1 MTESAKNHKQKGM
14 PWWRQSHSEILAD
27 MNLRS
32 CFPEGKWL
40 EGLGLYMILKALT
53 SAQYEKDEPSS
64 CTFAIG
70 VNYLLGQCEGN
81 ISKETLLDYC
91 NRMKMRNVID
101 NFVVEDFI
109 LTITIYR
116 IYDEV
121 DKYRMDNR
129 YAESP
134 KQKSERKE
142 KEKVLKPGTDEHFK
156 EQQKIHNIPRIH

>member
-1 MTESAKNHKQKGM
+1 MTESANNHKQRGM

-32 CFPEGKWL
+32 CFPDGKWL

-53 SAQYEKDEPSS
+53 SAQYEKDEPSC

-116 IYDEV
+116 IY
-121 DKYRMDNR
+121 
-129 YAESP
+129 
-134 KQKSERKE
+134 
-142 KEKVLKPGTDEHFK
+142 TDEHFK
-156 EQQKIHNIPRIH
+156 EQQKIHNIPRIY